1 MRICNQHIE
10 WVLKSDSDTKGFLYI
25 CCPLMKHVQSS
36 EKMTC
41 LWVGLANINNC
52 PSFKSLNESTATC
65 AWGFQGNCNRM
76 LHRNSE
82 KYNKTCRGDAKF
94 GGYVKELSSHGAKEF
109 SIWRPLTNV
118 KKQWSSLVVETTAGY
133 KRDHRVNHTFV
144 RQVNKWS
151 KALSKLETEIFSTS
165 PWHSLEYH
173 ITSI

>member
-1 MRICNQHIE
+1 
-10 WVLKSDSDTKGFLYI
+10 
-25 CCPLMKHVQSS
+25 
-36 EKMTC
+36 
-41 LWVGLANINNC
+41 
-52 PSFKSLNESTATC
+52 
-65 AWGFQGNCNRM
+65 M

-144 RQVNKWS
+144 RQVNKWC